1 MKKILLIFIMLIGFT
16 GIALAHSGK
25 TNSQGCHM
33 DHSTGI
39 YHCH

>member
-1 MKKILLIFIMLIGFT
+1 MLKILLL
-16 GIALAHSGK
+16 ALFMSAMAMAHSGG
-25 TNSQGCHM
+25 TNSQGCHL